1 MRQIGLH
8 IGIAQRMR
16 FILCAPCYHQS
27 ISAQNDRITGWE
39 EMSEIRHFVFVL
51 NIGYVSAK

>member
-16 FILCAPCYHQS
+16 FMCAPCYHQS
-27 ISAQNDRITGWE
+27 ISAQNDGITGWE